1 MIFSFANLKLARKL
15 PVLVVG
21 VATLVGAAV
30 IGVTLPITERSLK
43 NSSIE
48 LLEALLAS
56 RKREIVRIFAEA
68 EQEAIAGAQREEVK
82 RALALLSEIF
92 AEMNDSQRVA
102 IADSYT
108 AFATFPP
115 GSREA
120 LDDAGDGSAY
130 SSLHRTIHPGF
141 RFWAQYKGI
150 HDILLVDIAGNV
162 VYSVAKEPDFGTN
175 FLNGPFAESAG
186 AQAFRASLAKI
197 PPGRA
202 AFVDF
207 QAYKPSDGRP
217 AAFFASKVVS
227 SSGKTLGAVIIQLAT
242 DRVEQIVADPSG
254 LGETGEAHVVGTDL
268 LLRSDTRFQR
278 KAALNTVIDSVNSR
292 SAIAGQQGSH
302 FSNDFRGV
310 PVLSA
315 FAPIDIS
322 GVRWGIVV
330 KFDTS
335 EIFAPLKDIRWSI
348 LLAALTAIIATAYV
362 GWLVARSVTR
372 PLDLIVRSMG
382 GLSTGNL
389 GTEIPFR
396 DRKDEVGAMAEALE
410 VFKAALNE
418 TSELNK
424 AVKDSEVRLLA
435 MLDSSPVGVVVQN
448 RQMVAR
454 FTNETGAAILG
465 LSKDE
470 MLGKDIGKLGIRVE
484 PKPWRSAIEAADRG
498 RLASDIEIKVTTPK
512 RGDLLLSVSVQ
523 RIAFQEEDCYLVWFA
538 DITERKLTE
547 IAIADERAR
556 LRTIIE
562 TSPICLAF
570 SVKGQ
575 FKFVNPIFAETF
587 GVKAGDKADQI
598 YADPSVRKDLIDRLK
613 SEGMVRNQEIRMF
626 DARKNVRDMLVTFL
640 PLNVGGE
647 DGVLGWLMDI
657 TERKEAEETVRKAR
671 DEAEAT
677 ARRLQ
682 LVEYSVERASI
693 GIMFFDENGIV
704 SYANQQF
711 HRMLG
716 RGDNDTLVGVH
727 LADFT
732 LGLKR
737 EDAPSVWHAIK
748 KRSAETKVERTL
760 VSADGSQIIV
770 ELSSQIINF
779 GGKDVAVSFLVD
791 VTDQRQK
798 EAEMRRAHFALQNAA
813 QGILWFDADGRV
825 TETNLFVSEL
835 LRLPREKIIGKYFYD
850 LITGVTKEV
859 WPLIWN
865 ACKTRERDVP
875 GYQTFQ
881 RSDGSTFPAE
891 TLSKYIAFGGQE
903 YLCTFFTD
911 ISERKRAEAEINRSK
926 AELQSVLDNS
936 PALIYM
942 KAADGKYIFV
952 NRKWGEV
959 LRTTNDQ
966 VRGKTDFEM
975 FEPDIAS
982 RFIAVDRKVVA
993 GGEPTAAEEVAP
1005 VDGELRTFYSV
1016 KFPLK
1021 DANGAIYAVCG
1032 ISTDITERKRAEIEI
1047 TEARDRAEEATKAK
1061 STFLAMMS
1069 HEIRTPMNGVMA
1081 MVQMLEETSLSDD
1094 QRGMAATI
1102 RSSSNALLTIINDI
1116 LDFSKIEAGKLD
1128 IEKIPFSLLD
1138 VIEDGAD
1145 LIAPRA
1151 DEKGLDLL
1159 TEIEPAIPRSLKGD
1173 PTRVRQ
1179 VLLNLL
1185 GNAVKFTENGRIS
1198 LKLREIG
1205 AEGDIRRYRFE
1216 VNDTGIGM
1224 SEEQRAKLFKP
1235 FAQAD
1240 SSTSRKFGGT
1250 GLGLSISMRLCE
1262 MMGGSIGVTSIPGQG
1277 STFWFELP
1285 FEAVEAQPVVPK
1297 VAIGDARVVAFGF
1310 DGLRR
1315 QGIERHLEAAGLTGT
1330 VWVNSVEDALARL
1343 SAGTKDDPAILLIG
1357 VRPGGSDG
1365 LNLAKRFAGN
1375 AGQENIKVI
1384 LAAPR
1389 RMVSTLSAA
1398 KLTGAVATLN
1408 APVKRKRLWAAIG
1421 AALGRVNL
1429 EERAIVAAKGAGE
1442 WLPPSVAEAAD
1453 AGALILAAEDNP
1465 TNQQVVRRILN
1476 RRGYALEMAD
1486 NGAIALDM
1494 YRKGKYGL
1502 LLSDFHMPVMDGFQ
1516 LARAVREHEAATK
1529 APRMP
1534 ILALTADAMSS
1545 TEKECLEAGMD
1556 GFLTKPIDVAKLVA
1570 ALEQWL
1576 PAATAL
1582 RRPKGADVPPVAAP
1596 AATPDAVSPEA
1607 PEAPVEAKIE
1617 VPAEP
1622 PVSDSDPVID
1632 LERLK
1637 DVFGDDEAEMSS
1649 FVAAFAD
1656 QVGAMIGEVEKAV
1669 AANDFGL
1676 ARGHAHSLKG
1686 AARSVGAMR
1695 LGGAVSK
1702 VQDAL
1707 DAKDRKGAKAGL
1719 VKVRKFQRDFIAE
1732 VRGRGWSASV
1742 DAKENAE

>member
-1 MIFSFANLKLARKL
+1 
-15 PVLVVG
+15 VVG

-30 IGVTLPITERSLK
+30 IAVTLPIAERGLK
-43 NSSIE
+43 DAAVE
-48 LLEALLAS
+48 RLESLLAS
-56 RKREIVRIFAEA
+56 RTRAITRIFLEA

-82 RALALLSEIF
+82 RALTVLSETF
-92 AEMNDSQRVA
+92 AEMDDTQRVG

-108 AFATFPP
+108 AFAKFPP

-120 LDDAGDGSAY
+120 IDDAGDGSSY
-130 SSLHRTIHPGF
+130 SSLHRTVHPGF

-162 VYSVAKEPDFGTN
+162 VYSVAKEPDFGSN
-175 FLNGPFAESAG
+175 FLSGPFSDSAG
-186 AQAFRASLAKI
+186 AQAFRASLAKV

-217 AAFFASKVVS
+217 AAFYASKVVS
-227 SSGKTLGAVIIQLAT
+227 NSGKSLGAVIIQLAV
-242 DRVEQIVADPSG
+242 DRLEQIITDPTG
-254 LGETGEAHVVGTDL
+254 LGDTGEAYVVGTDL

-278 KAALNTVIDSVNSR
+278 KAALNTVIDSTNSR
-292 SAIAGQQGSH
+292 SAIAGNSGHH
-302 FSNDFRGV
+302 FSIDHRKV
-310 PVLSA
+310 PVLAA
-315 FAPIDIS
+315 FTPIDIS
-322 GVRWGIVV
+322 GNRWGIVV
-330 KFDTS
+330 KADVD
-335 EIFAPLKDIRWSI
+335 EIFEPLREIRLLI
-348 LLAALTAIIATAYV
+348 LLAALAAVLATAYI
-362 GWLVARSVTR
+362 GWLVARSITN
-372 PLDLIVRSMG
+372 PIDEIVRSMG
-382 GLSTGNL
+382 SLSAGNL
-389 GTEIPFR
+389 ATDIPFQ
-396 DRKDEVGAMAEALE
+396 DRKDEVGGMAQALS
-410 VFKAALNE
+410 VFKGALAE
-418 TSELNK
+418 TEHLNK
-424 AVKDSEVRLLA
+424 AVKDSEARLLA
-435 MLDSSPVGVVVQN
+435 MLDSSPVGVIVRN
-448 RQMVAR
+448 RQSFVR
-454 FTNETGAAILG
+454 FVNETGAAIFG
-465 LSKDE
+465 FAKDE
-470 MLGKDIGKLGIRVE
+470 LLGKDLNKTGIKVDRDIWKRASADAARGKSVNEIDIPATRPDGAEIVLSLSMQRVE
-484 PKPWRSAIEAADRG
+484 FQDEDCL
-498 RLASDIEIKVTTPK
+498 LAWFSDITDKRKSEREIV
-512 RGDLLLSVSVQ
+512 
-523 RIAFQEEDCYLVWFA
+523 E
-538 DITERKLTE
+538 ERK
-547 IAIADERAR
+547 R
-556 LRTIIE
+556 LRSIVD

-570 SVKGQ
+570 STKGV
-575 FKFVNPIFAETF
+575 FRFVNPAFVQFFGIGVGGNAAQLYANPEDRNSIVAEL
-587 GVKAGDKADQI
+587 KAKGT
-598 YADPSVRKDLIDRLK
+598 VRD
-613 SEGMVRNQEIRMF
+613 VEIKMF
-626 DARKNVRDMLVTFL
+626 DAQRRTRDILVTFL
-640 PLNVGGE
+640 ATNFDGE
-647 DGVLGWLMDI
+647 DGVLGWLQDV
-657 TERKEAEETVRKAR
+657 TERKRTEEAVRKAR
-671 DEAEAT
+671 DDAEAT

-682 LVEYSVERASI
+682 LVEYSVERALV
-693 GIMFFDENGIV
+693 GIMFFDETGTV
-704 SYANQQF
+704 AYANRQF
-711 HRMLG
+711 RQILG
-716 RGDNDTLVGVH
+716 REEGDTMVGAH

-732 LGLKR
+732 QGLKR
-737 EDAPSVWHAIK
+737 EDAPAVWQAIK
-748 KRSAETKVERTL
+748 KRSAETKVERTF
-760 VSADGSQIIV
+760 VRADGSPITV

-813 QGILWFDADGRV
+813 QGIIWFDSEGRI

-835 LRLPREKIIGKYFYD
+835 LRLPREKIIGKNVREIIPD
-850 LITGVTKEV
+850 LTKDV
-859 WPLIWN
+859 WPLVWN

-875 GYQTFQ
+875 GSQTFR

-891 TLSKYIAFGGQE
+891 TLSKYVALGGQE
-903 YLCTFFTD
+903 FLCTFFMD
-911 ISERKRAEAEINRSK
+911 ISERKRAEAEINKSK

-966 VRGKTDFEM
+966 VRGKTDFEI

-982 RFIAVDRKVVA
+982 RFIAVDRKVIA
-993 GGEPTAAEEVAP
+993 TGEPTAAEEVAP

-1021 DANGAIYAVCG
+1021 DANDAIYAVCG
-1032 ISTDITERKRAEIEI
+1032 ISTDITERKRAEVEI
-1047 TEARDRAEEATKAK
+1047 IEARDRAEEATKAK

-1159 TEIEPAIPRSLKGD
+1159 TDIEPAIPRSLKGD

-1224 SEEQRAKLFKP
+1224 NEEQRAKLFKP

-1285 FEAVEAQPVVPK
+1285 FEVVEAQPVVPK
-1297 VAIGDARVVAFGF
+1297 VAIGDAHVVAFGF

-1315 QGIERHLEAAGLTGT
+1315 QGVERHLEAAGLSGT

-1343 SAGTKDDPAILLIG
+1343 GAGTKDDPAILLIG

-1375 AGQENIKVI
+1375 AGQANVKVI

-1429 EERAIVAAKGAGE
+1429 EERAIVAAKGADE

-1494 YRKGKYGL
+1494 YRKGRYGL

-1556 GFLTKPIDVAKLVA
+1556 GFLTKPVDVAKLVA

-1596 AATPDAVSPEA
+1596 AAPPDAASPEA
-1607 PEAPVEAKIE
+1607 PEARVEAKIE
-1617 VPAEP
+1617 MPAEP

-1632 LERLK
+1632 LERLR

-1649 FVAAFAD
+1649 FVAAFAA

-1669 AANDFGL
+1669 AANDIGL

-1719 VKVRKFQRDFIAE
+1719 VEVRKVQRDFIAE